1 MSSPAVPPPERAA
14 TRAAFVFILITVA
27 FDMLAFGII
36 APVLPNLILQMEGG
50 SMARASAVTG
60 YFGFAWATMQFI
72 FSPILG
78 AWSDR
83 FGRRPVILISC
94 LGLGLDY
101 IFMALAPSLR
111 WLFVGRIISGITTSN
126 ISSAFAYVTDV
137 TPPEKRA
144 KQFGMVGAVFGLGF
158 VVGPAVGGFLGG
170 ISLRAPF
177 WAAAILSLANV
188 LYGFFILPESLP
200 KEKRAK
206 SAWQMAN
213 PLGSLTL
220 LRSHPELAG
229 LSAAM
234 TLFYL
239 AHNALPSVFVL
250 YTEYRYGWN
259 ERDVG
264 LSLTVVGV
272 FAATV
277 SGGLVGPYVKRFGE
291 KIQFIVGLGVRD
303 FGIRG
308 ICAGLA
314 RFAAAGEYSVYCVVG
329 RGGAGDAIVDVAAG
343 GSNVAGEAARG
354 DQFPAGNYRDDW
366 AVDFHAGFCVGDCQ
380 ECCCASA
387 GGALFAGGGFVGRE
401 FADRLCGDAAVVVG
415 NARDGRSCGSRHR
428 RRRTLAILWPR
439 ENFAMKLKKAA
450 HVGGFFFRYSMI
462 TRSR

>member
-1 MSSPAVPPPERAA
+1 LSSPAVPTPERAA

-27 FDMLAFGII
+27 FDFLAFGII

-101 IFMALAPSLR
+101 IFMALAPSLA

-137 TPPEKRA
+137 TAPEKRA
-144 KQFGMVGAVFGLGF
+144 KQFGMLGAAFGLGF
-158 VVGPAVGGFLGG
+158 VVGPAVGGLLGG
-170 ISLRAPF
+170 YNLRAPF
-177 WAAAILSLANV
+177 WAAAILSLANA

-200 KEKRAK
+200 KERRAK
-206 SAWQMAN
+206 SAWHMAN

-272 FAATV
+272 CAATV

-291 KIQFIVGLGVRD
+291 KFSLLSGLVYGILGFAGVALAWRGSLLLASIPFIALWGVAGPAMQSLMSRRVDPTSQGKLQGAINSLRAITGMIGPLIFTQVFALAIAKSAAVHLPGAPYLLAAVLLGVS
-303 FGIRG
+303 
-308 ICAGLA
+308 LA
-314 RFAAAGEYSVYCVVG
+314 IAYVVT
-329 RGGAGDAIVDVAAG
+329 
-343 GSNVAGEAARG
+343 
-354 DQFPAGNYRDDW
+354 
-366 AVDFHAGFCVGDCQ
+366 
-380 ECCCASA
+380 
-387 GGALFAGGGFVGRE
+387 
-401 FADRLCGDAAVVVG
+401 
-415 NARDGRSCGSRHR
+415 
-428 RRRTLAILWPR
+428 RRTSLETPGMAVT
-439 ENFAMKLKKAA
+439 AA
-450 HVGGFFFRYSMI
+450 PPDTSDVVA
-462 TRSR
+462 T